1 MPDHASV
8 RIREAAFDDLE
19 LLFAARRH
27 MFADMGVSISTDDL
41 ETIEDALRAFVR
53 ENRHAGPIGFIAE
66 DDAGELVGAVSISH
80 EVTQPTLHD
89 LTGRQAYLYGMWVR
103 PASRRRGVA
112 RSLVSTAVAA
122 ARAAG
127 AGSVSLVASDE
138 GRKLYE
144 SLGFSAFPAMRLSFA
159 PLHDFRDEDFSA
171 S

>member
-1 MPDHASV
+1 MPDHADT

-27 MFADMGVSISTDDL
+27 MFADMGISVAPDAL
-41 ETIEDALRAFVR
+41 ETIEAALRAFVR
-53 ENRHAGPIGFIAE
+53 ENGHAGPIGFIAE

-103 PASRRRGVA
+103 PASRRQGVA

-144 SLGFSAFPAMRLSFA
+144 SLGFSAVPAMRLSFA
-159 PLHDFRDEDFSA
+159 PLHDFGAEDSSA